1 MSTCLLSVLPD
12 PWQATA
18 RTVGIACERCFL
30 TAHHRPAADSGRAT
44 TGVEHAAPK
53 SASAR
58 RRGAGL
64 GVLVLVLA
72 VAAVASLAVG
82 ARALSPAQVWHGL
95 FASPESDQRLNE
107 IRLIVQTVRLPRTV
121 LAIVAGV
128 ALGVGGALIQGYTRN
143 PIADTGLLGVN
154 AGASF
159 AVVFVI
165 SVFGFADPSQ
175 YVWFAFVGAAV
186 AGVVVFGLASL
197 GRGAGNPLT
206 LALAGQGVTVFLAA
220 MTTAVALSD
229 QASLN
234 ALRFWNAGSVAGVG
248 WDVIWPVASFVA
260 LALVLALP
268 TLPSLNLLNLGDD
281 VARGLGVNIARS
293 RVIGIAAVTLLAG
306 AATAACGP
314 IAFLGLM
321 VAHVARYLTG
331 PDYRWLVPYAG
342 LLGAVVLLACDIV
355 GRVVVRPEELDAGVL
370 VALLGAPFF
379 AALVWR
385 GKLKSA

>member
-1 MSTCLLSVLPD
+1 MGT
-12 PWQATA
+12 
-18 RTVGIACERCFL
+18 IAVE
-30 TAHHRPAADSGRAT
+30 RPASKVT
-44 TGVEHAAPK
+44 TQ
-53 SASAR
+53 AR
-58 RRGAGL
+58 RRRVVGL
-64 GVLVLVLA
+64 AALVLIL
-72 VAAVASLAVG
+72 VAAGAVSLAVG
-82 ARALSPAQVWHGL
+82 ARALSPGEVWHGL
-95 FASPESDQRLNE
+95 FAAPESDQRLTE
-107 IRLIVQTVRLPRTV
+107 IRLIVETVRVPRTV

-154 AGASF
+154 SGASF
-159 AVVFVI
+159 AVVTVI
-165 SVFGFADPSQ
+165 AVFGLSDPFQ
-175 YVWFAFVGAAV
+175 YLWFAFLGAAV
-186 AGVVVFGLASL
+186 AGVVVFGLASI

-220 MTTAVALSD
+220 MTTAIALSD
-229 QASLN
+229 QKSLN

-248 WDVIWPVASFVA
+248 FGVIWPVTGFIAA
-260 LALVLALP
+260 GLVLALI
-268 TLPSLNLLNLGDD
+268 TLPALNLLNLGDD
-281 VARGLGVNIARS
+281 VARGLGVNIALS
-293 RVIGIAAVTLLAG
+293 RTIGITAITLLAG

-342 LLGAVVLLACDIV
+342 LLGAIVLLVCDIV
-355 GRVVVRPEELDAGVL
+355 GRLVVRPSELDAGVV

-385 GKLKSA
+385 GKFKNA